1 MVALI
6 FPDAEAL
13 LVTYLRSTLAARGDT
28 AFVGTYVPNTRPARM
43 VRISRVGGTRRN
55 VAQED
60 AMCVFECWAP
70 DSTQAFGLAQVARA
84 LVQALDTVDGFFPES
99 GEISGPQFFPDPLT
113 TDPRYQFTEVLRLRA
128 RPLEDP

>member
-1 MVALI
+1 MVALV

-13 LVTYLRSTLAARGDT
+13 LVAYLRSAFAARGD
-28 AFVGTYVPNTRPARM
+28 AVFVGTYIPKTRPARL
-43 VRISRVGGTRRN
+43 VRVSRVGGTRRN

-70 DSTQAFGLAQVARA
+70 DSTQAFGLARVARA
-84 LVQALDTVDGFFPES
+84 LVHAYDTDDGFWPER
-99 GEISGPQFFPDPLT
+99 GEISGPQFFPDPLS
-113 TDPRYQFTEVLRLRA
+113 TDPRYQFTEILRLRA